1 METKKISYFLLPSLM
16 IVALIF
22 QPMCSA
28 FTIAEPY
35 IHPCMKGFCSFKSEC
50 ANKCIFMG
58 HHKGGD
64 CIGGLDGIY
73 CCCLA

>member
-1 METKKISYFLLPSLM
+1 M
-16 IVALIF
+16 IDLSCF
-22 QPMCSA
+22 SA

-64 CIGGLDGIY
+64 CIGGL
-73 CCCLA
+73 